1 VLGGI
6 DVNAL
11 RNMPRCYMI
20 RRFRC
25 WHQWREHLPNQK
37 SAGLPNMRARSHMQR
52 CCDIS
57 TAERCSAAGRQRRA
71 LEFGASARDLRLH
84 CVESSGGFAKLDLLR
99 LKSFIVSGTRAQN
112 RGRSAGIC
120 AKCLRVLEFAERR
133 P

>member
-1 VLGGI
+1 
-6 DVNAL
+6 
-11 RNMPRCYMI
+11 MI

-25 WHQWREHLPNQK
+25 WHQWREHLPNQNRWAAQYASPLAYAALLRYFDPGALFGCW
-37 SAGLPNMRARSHMQR
+37 SA
-52 CCDIS
+52 
-57 TAERCSAAGRQRRA
+57 RRA

-120 AKCLRVLEFAERR
+120 AKCLRVLEFAGRR